1 MHIHRNVL
9 RIGYF
14 IFGLV
19 LVIILVWRLY
29 HTIQTSDSNNA
40 LLGSFVDTT
49 VFFEGRVHRV
59 TDFEYKTS
67 LRLVEATINDVPIGN
82 RRVYVDLTD
91 NNEIV
96 PGEYVRGQGVME
108 LRQSQAGEYMVIK
121 SAAHLEEMFDFKSA
135 VIKRFLWLQMQI
147 TQQLRLLFPEPH
159 AAIVGGIVFGIEG
172 QLSKD
177 YYETFRRTG
186 VLHVLVASG
195 FNAVLVVE
203 FVRIIGRAVIPK
215 YELLLITVGVLAY
228 TGIAGFQIPIIRAS
242 LMAGGR
248 LWTQRRGDIAEGLIF
263 LIATAYVLLLIQ
275 PMWLFSVSFQL
286 SFMASLGLIFFASI
300 EHKLPFGKGMF
311 AELALTTVFAQL
323 FTAPVIYLHFHE
335 VTWLG
340 LISNPLVLWTV
351 PLIMFGGTVAFVL
364 SFVHISI
371 GTLAALP
378 VFLVL
383 EYFIFVIGGLSV

>member
-108 LRQSQAGEYMVIK
+108 FQQSQAGEYMVIK
-121 SAAHLEEMFDFKSA
+121 SVEQLKAVFDFKSA